1 MHCHYETDV
10 SEAELIET
18 ICENIKNKPDCIAK
32 EMLDEITLAM
42 YLNIVEYVDIAKQDE
57 LLEMINMEEKCEGV
71 IAQLKKKV
79 KKKVK
84 KAS

>member
-1 MHCHYETDV
+1 
-10 SEAELIET
+10 
-18 ICENIKNKPDCIAK
+18 
-32 EMLDEITLAM
+32 MLDEITLAM